1 MEFKLDET
9 TVLESR
15 MSVDGQSV
23 RRRRVAPD
31 GTRFTTYERIEKPR
45 IIVIKS
51 QGGRE
56 EFSREKLKS
65 SIIRS
70 IGKFISDLQV
80 EEIINR
86 VENELL
92 QKSNKVS
99 SHQIGE
105 TVLAVLFEMNK
116 VAYIR
121 FASVFNGF
129 ETVEDFEDIL
139 VKVRGENEN
148 CSSL

>member
-1 MEFKLDET
+1 MEYILDET
-9 TVLESR
+9 KVLESR
-15 MSVDGQSV
+15 MSADGQSI
-23 RRRRVAPD
+23 RRRRVSPD
-31 GTRFTTYERIEKPR
+31 GVRFTTYERVEKPR
-45 IIVIKS
+45 LIVLKS
-51 QGGRE
+51 HGGRE
-56 EFSREKLKS
+56 EFDREKLKS

-86 VENELL
+86 VENNLL
-92 QKSNKVS
+92 KKSNKVS

-105 TVLAVLFEMNK
+105 EVLNALIKINK

-129 ETVEDFEDIL
+129 QTLEGFEEIL
-139 VKVRGENEN
+139 EKVREK
-148 CSSL
+148 

>member
-9 TVLESR
+9 KVLESR

-65 SIIRS
+65 SI
-70 IGKFISDLQV
+70 ISDLQV

-139 VKVRGENEN
+139 AKVRGENEN

>member
-9 TVLESR
+9 KVLESR

-56 EFSREKLKS
+56 EFSREKLKG

-139 VKVRGENEN
+139 AKVRGENEN

>member
-9 TVLESR
+9 KVLESR

-86 VENELL
+86 VENELR
-92 QKSNKVS
+92 QKANKVT

-139 VKVRGENEN
+139 AKVRGENEN

>member
-9 TVLESR
+9 KVLESR

-139 VKVRGENEN
+139 AKVRGKNEN

>member
-1 MEFKLDET
+1 MEYLLDET
-9 TVLESR
+9 KVLESR
-15 MSVDGQSV
+15 MSADGQSI
-23 RRRRVAPD
+23 RRRRVSPD
-31 GTRFTTYERIEKPR
+31 GVRFTTYERVEKPR
-45 IIVIKS
+45 LIVLKS
-51 QGGRE
+51 HGGRE
-56 EFSREKLKS
+56 EFDREKLKS

-86 VENELL
+86 VENNLL
-92 QKSNKVS
+92 KKSNKVS

-105 TVLAVLFEMNK
+105 EVLNALIKINK

-129 ETVEDFEDIL
+129 QTLEDFEEIL
-139 VKVRGENEN
+139 EKVREK
-148 CSSL
+148 

>member
-9 TVLESR
+9 KVLESR

-139 VKVRGENEN
+139 AKVRGDNEN